1 MLFVSLYLHL
11 NGCISNTVLWPCRH
25 PEKNYMLLKSHLTA
39 RLTWRSEEPIQMTPL
54 SVNMAR
60 QRLLNE
66 RDMAR
71 NSVTSVERSGVCRK
85 TRVSKGCQLEYNWKL
100 NYMTVIG
107 SKTFFNSVYVDLNF
121 VNSELVKFGLLWL
134 LCALKLHAVLIAPF
148 EHLIMKCN
156 QLRILTRC

>member
-1 MLFVSLYLHL
+1 M
-11 NGCISNTVLWPCRH
+11 
-25 PEKNYMLLKSHLTA
+25 M
-39 RLTWRSEEPIQMTPL
+39 PL

-107 SKTFFNSVYVDLNF
+107 SKTFFNSVYVDLNLLIQ
-121 VNSELVKFGLLWL
+121 NLSNLVSFD
-134 LCALKLHAVLIAPF
+134 CYVH
-148 EHLIMKCN
+148 
-156 QLRILTRC
+156 